1 MSSDP
6 AARAGALLEI
16 DLGAIVSNWRLL
28 AERVAPAQCAAV
40 VKANAYGLGAPPVT
54 GALAAAGCRL
64 FFVATLDEG
73 IALRA
78 ALGPEPEI
86 AVFNGPLPGT
96 AAEFAAH
103 RLIPVLNEPG
113 QITAWTGQK
122 TSPAILHVDTGMSRL
137 GLSAR
142 EFTGFADEL
151 PKTGIVWR
159 AIISHLAC
167 ADTPDQALNE
177 QQRARFAAATHRM
190 PGVPASLAASSGIFL
205 GPAYHFD
212 FARPG
217 AALYGVN
224 PQPGRPNPMRQ
235 VVRLSGKILQVRE
248 IDRGESV
255 GYGAAHVMQKP
266 GRAATVAVAYADGW
280 LRSLSRRRCRNDRDA
295 FRDRRGISRLP
306 SRGRRPCAVRGAG
319 ARRGR
324 EPALFPAA
332 DRAPSALYRL
342 LLAAGRRPHGALHRH
357 GAGAAILYRV
367 QPLQRAERGRHR
379 RRAVDDP
386 RIGAGHCLVDGRRPG
401 RRRDGSRDRHD
412 ACHRADRR
420 ADDAV
425 DRSAALSRAAA
436 PDRRV
441 GDIAGIGADR

>member
-28 AERVAPAQCAAV
+28 AERAAPAQCAAV
-40 VKANAYGLGAPPVT
+40 VKANAYGLGAAPVT
-54 GALAAAGCRL
+54 RALAAAGCRL

-113 QITAWTGQK
+113 QITAWRGQK
-122 TSPAILHVDTGMSRL
+122 ASPAILHVDTGMSRL

-167 ADTPDQALNE
+167 ADTPDHALNE

-255 GYGAAHVMQKP
+255 GYGAAHVLQKP
-266 GRAATVAVAYADGW
+266 GRVAAAGMPDTLSAIGGVFLAFLAAVGGLARFAVQALAAAASPPYFPRLIARQVLYIGYY
-280 LRSLSRRRCRNDRDA
+280 SLPVV
-295 FRDRRGISRLP
+295 GLT
-306 SRGRRPCAVRGAG
+306 
-319 ARRGR
+319 
-324 EPALFPAA
+324 ALFTGMVL
-332 DRAPSALYRL
+332 ALQSYT
-342 LLAAGRRPHGALHRH
+342 G
-357 GAGAAILYRV
+357 
-367 QPLQRAERGRHR
+367 
-379 RRAVDDP
+379 
-386 RIGAGHCLVDGRRPG
+386 
-401 RRRDGSRDRHD
+401 
-412 ACHRADRR
+412 
-420 ADDAV
+420 
-425 DRSAALSRAAA
+425 
-436 PDRRV
+436 
-441 GDIAGIGADR
+441 